1 MRVGIRAGFYEVR
14 SEKPCLMP
22 YGRNSRIGATMIID
36 YYYTDDN
43 GNDFLIREFDR
54 MNYTLFSAENHSFT
68 YHDTMRS
75 ATIANEPSAA

>member
-1 MRVGIRAGFYEVR
+1 
-14 SEKPCLMP
+14 
-22 YGRNSRIGATMIID
+22 MIID

-75 ATIANEPSAA
+75 ATIAMHKISRNAHLDHCEQINA